1 VLCPAFSISIDFPC
15 THQGLV
21 HGWVGE
27 KHSCS
32 WKIIILLFSSKCFI
46 FELANPILHHS
57 IKLMRKEWLLYLS
70 LGLSVLPFLLP
81 KEKAGAP
88 QSDFKTAETIAHTAF
103 QRNFARGGGNF

>member
-1 VLCPAFSISIDFPC
+1 
-15 THQGLV
+15 
-21 HGWVGE
+21 
-27 KHSCS
+27 
-32 WKIIILLFSSKCFI
+32 
-46 FELANPILHHS
+46 
-57 IKLMRKEWLLYLS
+57 MRKEWLLYLS